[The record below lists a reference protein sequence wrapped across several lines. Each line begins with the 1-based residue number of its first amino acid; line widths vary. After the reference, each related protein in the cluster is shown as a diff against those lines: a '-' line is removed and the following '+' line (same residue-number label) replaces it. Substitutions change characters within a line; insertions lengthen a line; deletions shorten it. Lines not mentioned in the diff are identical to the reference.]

1 MTSFL
6 VRVVVS
12 IHSAGLPA
20 EKQLADRIAAVPE
33 YCRFQSTPLVFQRRN
48 SHSRFWRAQTRCFN
62 PLRWSSSGETP
73 QALRY
78 SASAVVSIHSAGLPA
93 EKRERGRTQV
103 RPLAVSIHS
112 AGLPAEKR
120 AGALALA
127 QHDEF
132 QSTPLVF
139 QRRNVSLVGVED
151 RPEDVSIH
159 SAGLPAEKPIHP
171 RKGGER
177 MRVSIHSAGL
187 PAEKRFTY
195 ARGRSRF
202 TFQSTP
208 LVFQRRNTAPS
219 RRIGREECFNPLRWS
234 SSGETSYARSA
245 SARTRCFNPLRW
257 SSSGETAAGGCLR
270 SRAPVSIHSA
280 GLPAEKPRAR

>member
-103 RPLAVSIHS
+103 RPV
-112 AGLPAEKR
+112 
-120 AGALALA
+120 
-127 QHDEF
+127 
-132 QSTPLVF
+132 
-139 QRRNVSLVGVED
+139 
-151 RPEDVSIH
+151 DVSIH

-195 ARGRSRF
+195 ARGRSR
-202 TFQSTP
+202 
-208 LVFQRRNTAPS
+208 
-219 RRIGREECFNPLRWS
+219 
-234 SSGETSYARSA
+234 
-245 SARTRCFNPLRW
+245 
-257 SSSGETAAGGCLR
+257 
-270 SRAPVSIHSA
+270 
-280 GLPAEKPRAR
+280 

>member
-112 AGLPAEKR
+112 AGLPAEKPAR
-120 AGALALA
+120 NACQRWHAK
-127 QHDEF
+127 F

-139 QRRNVSLVGVED
+139 QRRNTLIDAFACHLWQFQSTPLVFQ
-151 RPEDVSIH
+151 RRNAH
-159 SAGLPAEKPIHP
+159 SAAPWRWPW
-171 RKGGER
+171 
-177 MRVSIHSAGL
+177 RVSIHSAGL
-187 PAEKRFTY
+187 PAEKHSMHT
-195 ARGRSRF
+195 
-202 TFQSTP
+202 
-208 LVFQRRNTAPS
+208 L
-219 RRIGREECFNPLRWS
+219 LRQHS
-234 SSGETSYARSA
+234 E
-245 SARTRCFNPLRW
+245 
-257 SSSGETAAGGCLR
+257 
-270 SRAPVSIHSA
+270 VSIHSA
-280 GLPAEKPRAR
+280 GLPAEKHIDQVRSQRAGAVSIHSAGLPAEKRLA